1 VGWLVGSD
9 SRRSPRDH
17 FFHRFVIKLLAEA
30 SHWLPATAKNKTI
43 DYKFK
48 QLPDR

>member
-1 VGWLVGSD
+1 LAGAD
-9 SRRSPRDH
+9 SRRSPRNH
-17 FFHRFVIKLLAEA
+17 YQSFEIKLPAEA
-30 SHWLPATAKNKTI
+30 RRWFPATAKNKTI